1 MVIYMRKAMFII
13 ILALLVFSASSARA
27 DLSAKS
33 AFILL
38 EKVPPG
44 EYYPDARQFLGPPSA
59 ERTVDIEDG
68 VKITRWGKSADS
80 WTFEV
85 LHDAD
90 QVRAVRITWR
100 TASKSDRQ
108 RIFSQITTAGKK
120 FFGSTA
126 IFKNMEEAQWED
138 FEGRWIT
145 RAKIE
150 DGSGKVTL
158 LSGIRDAAMGSDRY
172 GF

>member
-1 MVIYMRKAMFII
+1 MRKAAFTVT
-13 ILALLVFSASSARA
+13 LALLFLFA
-27 DLSAKS
+27 
-33 AFILL
+33 
-38 EKVPPG
+38 PPG

-59 ERTVDIEDG
+59 ERTVDIENG

-85 LHDAD
+85 LHDD
-90 QVRAVRITWR
+90 EQVRATRITWR
-100 TASKSDRQ
+100 SAAKSEQQ
-108 RIFSQITTAGKK
+108 RIFSQVTTAGKN
-120 FFGSTA
+120 FFGSAA

-138 FEGRWIT
+138 FGGRWIT
-145 RAKIE
+145 RVRIE
-150 DGSGKVTL
+150 TGSGGVTL

>member
-1 MVIYMRKAMFII
+1 MRKTAFTVT
-13 ILALLVFSASSARA
+13 LALLFLFASPAWA
-27 DLSAKS
+27 DLSAKA
-33 AFILL
+33 AFTLL
-38 EKVPPG
+38 EKIPPG

-59 ERTVDIEDG
+59 ERTVDMENG

-85 LHDAD
+85 LHDD
-90 QVRAVRITWR
+90 EQVRATRITWR
-100 TASKSDRQ
+100 APAKSAQQ
-108 RIFSQITTAGKK
+108 RIFSQVTTAGKN
-120 FFGSTA
+120 FFGSAA

-138 FEGRWIT
+138 FGGRWIT
-145 RAKIE
+145 RVRIE
-150 DGSGKVTL
+150 TGGGGVTL